1 MRSKDLKDEVVID
14 AIWDGL
20 ELTYTIR
27 TQMDDGD
34 GKTIDDL
41 DYLSIPFFPKP
52 CLILIGLITIR
63 KRTVKTWILIDI
75 QVNLLS
81 SSLSLR
87 PLLPRYAY

>member
-1 MRSKDLKDEVVID
+1 MRLKELKNEVVID

-63 KRTVKTWILIDI
+63 KRTVKTKGAPGSEKKTGGRFFFFSQFCWT
-75 QVNLLS
+75 N
-81 SSLSLR
+81 
-87 PLLPRYAY
+87 